1 MSDLRDFT
9 GKNRVFTG
17 TDAIT
22 APSGTSAERVDGV
35 AKLRFNTTTN
45 LMEYYEGTDWKAIDA
60 PPILTNFEVD
70 GGSTVTSA
78 TVDNEG
84 GGTVEFTI
92 NGSLFDTTGVTVQF
106 IGVNGAQETV
116 NTQSITRNSSSLITC
131 TVTVADFDVSNSP
144 YNMVVTNGSGLAAT
158 LESAVSADVD
168 APSFTNAENT
178 TFSVYDGSRS
188 SGTIAANDLCGA
200 SNATG
205 YSVQSGSLPSG
216 FTLNTST
223 GAITWSSVSAVG
235 SDTTTTFTIRA
246 TSGEGGTTD
255 RQFRITVKA
264 PVVETF
270 SSTGSFTFNVPTGV
284 TTTQVLAI
292 GGGGSGGTQVGGG
305 GGAGGMVEHSSYPL
319 TPGGSVS
326 GNIGVG
332 GTGYAPG
339 EGGGANISNPG
350 TNTTFGNITAIGG
363 GAGGNHSGPSPQSG
377 RPGGSGG
384 GGGSS
389 GGNQPGGSATQGP
402 SGGGS
407 GYGNNGGHGRPSWA
421 GGGGGG
427 AGGAGSNA
435 PNGERGG
442 DGGSGRANS
451 ISGSPVTYA
460 GGGGGGSDNGNSSGG
475 PGGGGPG
482 TAPGGGAAGNGTD
495 GRGSGG
501 GGTRDNPS
509 GAGDGGNGVVIV
521 RY

>member
-223 GAITWSSVSAVG
+223 GAITWSSVNAVG

-292 GGGGSGGTQVGGG
+292 AGGGSGGTQVGGG

-339 EGGGANISNPG
+339 E
-350 TNTTFGNITAIGG
+350 
-363 GAGGNHSGPSPQSG
+363 
-377 RPGGSGG
+377 G